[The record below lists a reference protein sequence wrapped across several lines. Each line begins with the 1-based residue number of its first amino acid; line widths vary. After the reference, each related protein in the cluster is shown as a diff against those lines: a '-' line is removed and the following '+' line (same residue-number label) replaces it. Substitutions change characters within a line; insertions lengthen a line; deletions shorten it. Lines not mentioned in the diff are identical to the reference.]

1 MRRRPWLKLVLLPVV
16 LLSFSCARLD
26 ESGRS
31 LEAGMLPVEML
42 DDEQSVP
49 TEFGQLVAV
58 SESPSG
64 RHTRLWFQDEEGI
77 IRIVRFDNVTARL
90 ALRAAVIGRN

>member
-1 MRRRPWLKLVLLPVV
+1 MRRRPWLKLVLLPIV

-26 ESGRS
+26 ESGRQPEVGT
-31 LEAGMLPVEML
+31 LATEML

-64 RHTRLWFQDEEGI
+64 RHTRLWFQDEEGV
-77 IRIVRFDNVTARL
+77 IRLVNFNNVRGRFGLGVR
-90 ALRAAVIGRN
+90 VIRRN

>member
-1 MRRRPWLKLVLLPVV
+1 MQRRSWIKLVLLPVV

-31 LEAGMLPVEML
+31 LQAGMLPVEML

-58 SESPSG
+58 SESPSAN
-64 RHTRLWFQDEEGI
+64 TRLWFQDAEGT
-77 IRIVRFDNVTARL
+77 IRMVTFNNITARL
-90 ALRAAVIGRN
+90 DPQAWVIPRK

>member
-1 MRRRPWLKLVLLPVV
+1 MRRRPWIKLVLLPVV

-58 SESPSG
+58 SESPTGPS
-64 RHTRLWFQDEEGI
+64 TRLWFQDEEGI
-77 IRIVRFDNVTARL
+77 IRMVAFNNSTARL
-90 ALRAAVIGRN
+90 APQAWVIGRN

>member
-1 MRRRPWLKLVLLPVV
+1 MRRRPWIKLVLLPVV
-16 LLSFSCARLD
+16 LLSFSCARLP
-26 ESGRS
+26 ESGRP
-31 LEAGMLPVEML
+31 LEAGALPVEDL

-64 RHTRLWFQDEEGI
+64 RFTQLWFQDDGGI
-77 IRIVRFDNVTARL
+77 IRMVGFNNTTARL
-90 ALRAAVIGRN
+90 FPQASVIGRN

>member
-1 MRRRPWLKLVLLPVV
+1 MRRRPWIELVLLPVV
-16 LLSFSCARLD
+16 LLSFSCTRLP
-26 ESGRS
+26 ESGGS
-31 LEAGMLPVEML
+31 LQAGMLPAEML

-64 RHTRLWFQDEEGI
+64 RFTQLWFQDEEGI
-77 IRIVRFDNVTARL
+77 IRMVAFNNTTARL
-90 ALRAAVIGRN
+90 FPQALVIGRN

>member
-1 MRRRPWLKLVLLPVV
+1 MRRRPWIKLVLLPVV
-16 LLSFSCARLD
+16 LLSFSCARLP
-26 ESGRS
+26 ESARS
-31 LEAGMLPVEML
+31 LQPGMLPVEML

-64 RHTRLWFQDEEGI
+64 RNTRLWFQDEEGTI
-77 IRIVRFDNVTARL
+77 RRVRFNNRTRRLERIVR
-90 ALRAAVIGRN
+90 VIQRR

>member
-1 MRRRPWLKLVLLPVV
+1 MRRRPWIKLVLLPVV
-16 LLSFSCARLD
+16 LLSFSCARLP

-31 LEAGMLPVEML
+31 PQAGMLPVEML

-58 SESPSG
+58 SESPG
-64 RHTRLWFQDEEGI
+64 RSTRLWFQDEEGI
-77 IRIVRFDNVTARL
+77 IRLVSFNNVTARL
-90 ALRAAVIGRN
+90 APQASVIRRN